1 MVTRYLESSRKEA
14 DAVHVEIVKAGTG
27 WMYPVRKGQIL
38 RIVDI
43 RRSTPFSTTPTIPP
57 NVTACSRPCSA
68 SGTRWSASAPT

>member
-1 MVTRYLESSRKEA
+1 MVTRYLESPRKEA

-43 RRSTPFSTTPTIPP
+43 
-57 NVTACSRPCSA
+57 NGSR
-68 SGTRWSASAPT
+68 G